1 MSMLPWAPALGRDLH
16 LINGHH
22 PVDSPPSATLT
33 QSLSPGPVSGY
44 SMTPPTLDITEE
56 THVIDSSD
64 SLSISC
70 RYSAPG
76 QRSKGLGPSYLAG

>member
-1 MSMLPWAPALGRDLH
+1 MLPGGLALGRDLH
-16 LINGHH
+16 LIDGHH
-22 PVDSPPSATLT
+22 PVDSPPSTTLT
-33 QSLSPGPVSGY
+33 LSSSPGPVSGY

-56 THVIDSSD
+56 THVINSSD

-76 QRSKGLGPSYLAG
+76 QRSKGLGLFYLVG